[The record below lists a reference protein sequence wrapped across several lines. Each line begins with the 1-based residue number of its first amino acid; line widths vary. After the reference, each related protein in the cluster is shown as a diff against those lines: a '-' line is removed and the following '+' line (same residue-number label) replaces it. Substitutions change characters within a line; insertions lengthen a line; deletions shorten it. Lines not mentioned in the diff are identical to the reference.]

1 MEDGALLLAR
11 LPVESSLR
19 SLLLKNVDLN
29 GRRLDVR
36 CQQGV
41 ISNVAEHLHPDAD
54 ERVQDAKGGALLPS
68 LRDDHVHLLAM
79 AARRRSVKCG
89 PPEIAAEDEL
99 WNALRKVEGNGWIR
113 GVGYHESVAG
123 DLTAS
128 LIDQWIDD
136 RPVRIQ
142 HRSGRL
148 WYFNSR
154 GAKELGLPD
163 DQEGQLY
170 RQDEVIY
177 ERLPLADDLSDELGA
192 VAREFA
198 SFGVTHVT
206 DATPSNDEATAE
218 FLQNCCPDLRIRVM
232 GGSELAEGHRK
243 IILDDYRLP
252 DFQELCEQIAEAHR
266 MHRAVAIH
274 CVSKVEVVFA
284 VAAIT
289 ESGTLE
295 GDRLEHATELP
306 PDVISNVYALG
317 LKLVPNPN
325 FLYDRGDQY
334 IFDNGSSVLDSL
346 FPIRSIL
353 ARGIQCTGGTDAPFG
368 DTDPWRAMKAAT
380 DRRTRNGSTI
390 GAKEAI
396 HPEEALGLF
405 TDGREIE
412 IGVPAN
418 LVCLDRPWSDVRDR
432 LESSD
437 VKATILEGRITYL
450 RD

>member
-1 MEDGALLLAR
+1 MQ
-11 LPVESSLR
+11 
-19 SLLLKNVDLN
+19 SLLIKNVDLN

-36 CQQGV
+36 CELGV
-41 ISNVAEHLHPDAD
+41 ISSVAEHLHSEAN
-54 ERVQDAKGGALLPS
+54 ERVLNAKGGTLLPS

-79 AARRRSVKCG
+79 AARRRSMQCG
-89 PPEIAAEDEL
+89 PPEISVASQL
-99 WNALRKVEGNGWIR
+99 KYALQRAKGTGWIR

-128 LIDQWIDD
+128 RIDQWVDD

-154 GAKELGLPD
+154 GAAEFGLPK
-163 DQEGQLY
+163 DQDGQLY
-170 RQDEVIY
+170 RQDEEIY
-177 ERLPLADDLSDELGA
+177 ERLPLADDLSDELGE

-206 DATPSNDEATAE
+206 DATPSNDEATLM
-218 FLQNCCPDLRIRVM
+218 FLQNSCPDLRIRGM
-232 GGSELAEGHRK
+232 GGSGLVEGHRK

-252 DFQELCEQIAEAHR
+252 DFRVLCEQIAEAHR

-284 VAAIT
+284 VAAIADA
-289 ESGTLE
+289 GTLE

-306 PDVISNVYALG
+306 PDVISNVDALG

-334 IFDNGSSVLDSL
+334 IVDNESAVLDSL

-353 ARGIQCTGGTDAPFG
+353 ARGIQCTGSTDAPFG
-368 DTDPWRAMKAAT
+368 SADPWCAMKAAT
-380 DRRTRNGSTI
+380 DRRTRNGATI
-390 GAKEAI
+390 ASQEAI
-396 HPEEALGLF
+396 QPEEALGLF
-405 TDGREIE
+405 TDDREIE
-412 IGVPAN
+412 IGASAN
-418 LVCLDRPWSDVRDR
+418 LVCLDRPWSDARNR

-437 VKATILEGRITYL
+437 VIATILEGRITYL
-450 RD
+450 RS